1 MTSKIISGGSS
12 GSVPKEY
19 IKKNVSIEKK
29 RTLKFKSAGGFDQRR
44 DLTQL
49 SPPYDI
55 ATLRSTTD
63 ISDILNQSIEAYVT
77 NVAGFG
83 FGIRYKVDDTEETAE
98 MKAEW
103 NQLDNLLKELS
114 FERPPKEVIEEV
126 IRHVE
131 ECGNGYIEVIR
142 NLKGDVVGI
151 DSVDMWIDE

>member
-1 MTSKIISGGSS
+1 MTSKIISGGTK
-12 GSVPKEY
+12 GSVPDKY
-19 IKKNVSIEKK
+19 IKKDVSIKKK
-29 RTLKFKSAGGFDQRR
+29 RSLRFKSEGGLDQRR

-55 ATLRSTTD
+55 ATLRSITD

-83 FGIRYKVDDTEETAE
+83 FGLRYKVDDTEETAE

-103 NQLDNLLKELS
+103 NQLDILLKELS

-151 DSVDMWIDE
+151 DSVKPE